1 MSNVNRLLILITGF
15 LPGFLAWLMW
25 LQAVCQLLWLEVN
38 SATAP
43 TTMTASGTLC

>member
-1 MSNVNRLLILITGF
+1 MSNVNRLLILIFWVLARILGMVDVVASS
-15 LPGFLAWLMW
+15 LPVA
-25 LQAVCQLLWLEVN
+25 CLEVN